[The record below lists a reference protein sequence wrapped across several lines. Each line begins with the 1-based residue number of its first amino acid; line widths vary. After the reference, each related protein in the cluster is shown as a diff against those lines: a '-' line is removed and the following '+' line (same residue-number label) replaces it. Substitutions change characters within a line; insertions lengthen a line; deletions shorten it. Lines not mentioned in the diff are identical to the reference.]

1 MTGMITEFVVIVST
15 LVLALAQCSSRAN
28 TKRLVDRQ
36 PPYPSMAYCTR
47 PCDWGAYCNTVLPL
61 HALPCSV
68 VEQSFYLFFNSKYH
82 AHLLWFVYFVYVV
95 RLFGIFELVSRKL

>member
-1 MTGMITEFVVIVST
+1 MTGMITEFVVIVSSISPCAVQQPSQHKAT
-15 LVLALAQCSSRAN
+15 SR
-28 TKRLVDRQ
+28 
-36 PPYPSMAYCTR
+36 PSTPLPQYGLLH
-47 PCDWGAYCNTVLPL
+47 CDWGAYCNTVLPL